1 MPSIKKIL
9 ISAVVLFIVANGAV
23 WHTVFN
29 EWKQD
34 ESSFLTVAFLDVG
47 QGDAIFIEAPNGNQV
62 LVDGGANA
70 KVLSELGKVMEWYD
84 KSIDII
90 IATHP
95 DKDHIGGLVDVL
107 KRFEVSYTL
116 EPGATSE
123 TLISK
128 TFSELIDAERWGA
141 SNTPAERLLA
151 RRGMEIILDE
161 KAGVV
166 LTILYPDRDVA
177 KDKTNDTSIIMRLT
191 YGETE
196 VMLTGDAPKEVE
208 RRIVELADTMA
219 KTSGAVGEVVGSTTS
234 SVSLQSDILKV
245 GHHGSKT
252 SSDES
257 FLRAISPMY
266 AIISLGRNNKY
277 GHPNEEVLDTLGKF
291 PLEVLRT
298 DQVGMIVFKSNGKEF
313 VRAH

>member
-1 MPSIKKIL
+1 MANVKKIW
-9 ISAVVLFIVANGAV
+9 ISVIALFLVANATVWIAV
-23 WHTVFN
+23 Y
-29 EWKQD
+29 D
-34 ESSFLTVAFLDVG
+34 EQTQNGSNILTVAFLDIG

-62 LVDGGANA
+62 LVDGGPNA

-84 KSIDII
+84 KSIDMIV
-90 IATHP
+90 ATHP

-107 KRFEVSYTL
+107 KRFEVARVL

-123 TLISK
+123 SLLGK
-128 TFSELIDAERWGA
+128 TFSELVEAERWGA
-141 SNTPAERLLA
+141 GSQVAERIIA

-166 LTILYPDRDVA
+166 LTVLYPTGDVS
-177 KDKTNDTSIIMRLT
+177 KEDTNDASIVMRLV

-208 RRIVELADTMA
+208 RRVLELAKLD
-219 KTSGAVGEVVGSTTS
+219 GEN
-234 SVSLQSDILKV
+234 LQSDILKV

-252 SSDES
+252 STDES
-257 FLRAISPMY
+257 FVRALNPTH
-266 AIISLGRNNKY
+266 AVISLGRDNKY
-277 GHPNEEVLDTLGKF
+277 GHPNGEVLDTLGKF

-298 DQVGMIVFKSNGKEF
+298 DQSGTIMVRSNGESFFKLK
-313 VRAH
+313 